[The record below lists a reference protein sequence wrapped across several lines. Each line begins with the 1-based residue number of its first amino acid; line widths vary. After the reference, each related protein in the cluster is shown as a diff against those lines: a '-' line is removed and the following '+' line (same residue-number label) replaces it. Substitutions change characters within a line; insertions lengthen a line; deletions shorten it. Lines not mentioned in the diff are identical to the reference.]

1 MRSFIVVCVIGVN
14 ALSLGCGQSGSS
26 AAPAVQPVPVGGF
39 SDLKKQLE
47 EIASSGNKGESFQM
61 LQQQID
67 QSVRGS
73 KPELADDLN
82 KDFQDL
88 TKASSAGDIKTI
100 ATRMAG
106 KL

>member
-1 MRSFIVVCVIGVN
+1 MRSFIVVCVISVN
-14 ALSLGCGQSGSS
+14 LLSLGCGQPG
-26 AAPAVQPVPVGGF
+26 APAVPAVQPVPAGGF
-39 SDLKKQLE
+39 SDLKKQLDG
-47 EIASSGNKGESFQM
+47 IASSGTKGESFQM

-67 QSVRGS
+67 QSVRSS